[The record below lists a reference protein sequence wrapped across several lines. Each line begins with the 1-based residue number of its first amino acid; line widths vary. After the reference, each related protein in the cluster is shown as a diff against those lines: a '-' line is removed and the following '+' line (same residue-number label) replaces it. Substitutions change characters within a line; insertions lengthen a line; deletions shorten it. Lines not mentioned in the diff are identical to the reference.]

1 MHADAES
8 SSWIVL
14 LELKLSC
21 LKGIGGNKDRS
32 LMEER
37 VKHPGITEDVDV
49 DSLFHR
55 LAPRVIC
62 FLASNT
68 VIDLPAALSETIC
81 NLQCGVAL
89 ASSLM

>member
-1 MHADAES
+1 MHDDVES
-8 SSWIVL
+8 WSSII

-21 LKGIGGNKDRS
+21 LKGIGGIKERS
-32 LMEER
+32 LMGER
-37 VKHPGITEDVDV
+37 VKHPGIIED
-49 DSLFHR
+49 HR
-55 LAPRVIC
+55 QTPRVTC

-68 VIDLPAALSETIC
+68 VIDLPAKLSETIC